1 VLGGSCG
8 SSQRQCGAAR
18 FSRASDDRALLCA
31 VRRSG
36 CGRYGSV
43 RSGEGAF
50 SAGFSHSGQR
60 SAQSRYV
67 QPLVSQSGPG
77 SVSRFVSSQ
86 LQGVVAID
94 GKVVRRSFD
103 RASGKSPLHMVS
115 AWGSASMF
123 PATMLPRAPDTT
135 NAAGVGTV
143 SGSFYS
149 CPSGLG
155 IVSHTIGSPRQI
167 QMSLQFLF

>member
-135 NAAGVGTV
+135 
-143 SGSFYS
+143 
-149 CPSGLG
+149 P
-155 IVSHTIGSPRQI
+155 SPREARRCCPAPATQRVWER
-167 QMSLQFLF
+167 SAAASTAARAGWGL